1 MKSTNRLFSR
11 WWPVAVVAGLWAVL
25 FFTVLKSQMIDFEVN
40 YKAGFRLS
48 EGETLYPGPLLDGH
62 YEFKYPPFAALIYLP
77 LSLLSLTA
85 AKGIWSL
92 LILAATAASIGL
104 SLNLS
109 DKREHPEHLA
119 LAFLAGLVLARFFL
133 RELQLGQVNALVML
147 LLLTMTSALMIKED
161 RTASNRGELL
171 GGLWWGLAVAV
182 KPYSLI
188 FLPYFLLKKRWK
200 VLAAGLAAL
209 AAAFLI
215 PVLFYGFKGNMTVHR
230 EWITTFSRSTP
241 PLLTSQDNISL
252 LALLAKWRIAG
263 SAPLAAWAIVA
274 GLLGLV
280 MLIMML
286 QGRGLARA
294 EFLECSA
301 LLLLI
306 PLLSPLGWDYTF
318 LSSLPALTLCFRH
331 LFDLPRGGRFIF
343 YANACLIFFLLYDLL
358 GRKAYAR
365 LMGLSLPTLFFLVIL
380 GFLVHLRWKR
390 LA

>member
-1 MKSTNRLFSR
+1 
-11 WWPVAVVAGLWAVL
+11 
-25 FFTVLKSQMIDFEVN
+25 MIDFEVN

-92 LILAATAASIGL
+92 LILAAAAASIGL

-109 DKREHPEHLA
+109 DRREHPEHLA
-119 LAFLAGLVLARFFL
+119 LAFLPGLVLARFFL
-133 RELQLGQVNALVML
+133 REFQLGQVNALVML

-209 AAAFLI
+209 AAAFLV

-241 PLLTSQDNISL
+241 HLLTSQDNISL

-274 GLLGLV
+274 GLLALV

-301 LLLLI
+301 LLLFI

-318 LSSLPALTLCFRH
+318 LSSLPALTLCFLH
-331 LFDLPRGGRFIF
+331 LFDLPRGGRLIF
-343 YANACLIFFLLYDLL
+343 TANACLIFFLLYDLL